1 MYQVQDSVA
10 LLRARRGFAAAR
22 QAGRPFVART
32 VLLLGLTS
40 LFTDISSEMV
50 AAVLP
55 LYYVQVLGINPMQ
68 IGILNG
74 IYQGGSAVA
83 RLLFGFVADRMERY
97 REIAGV
103 GYGLSAIC
111 KLGLLAFTAFGG
123 LTAVLLLDRIGKGIR
138 TAPRDAMISL
148 SSPQEELGTA
158 FGVHRAMDTCGA
170 MIGPLLGFALLAL
183 TPNEY
188 HGIFL
193 ISFCI
198 ALIGVAILL
207 LLVEEP
213 ERSRPAEAR
222 AMGPAPEPEVEVAAL
237 AAPAEADDAEAEADP
252 RDSRLTL
259 RGARELIRGTP
270 LAGLVLIAFLLG
282 LATVG
287 DAFLYLQLHER
298 LDFADS
304 LFPLLYVGTSSI
316 FMVMAVPAGRLSDRI
331 GRAKVFIFGYVLLL
345 AVYLVLLS
353 GAQAD
358 LLLPAT
364 LLGLGIFYACTDGVL
379 AALGSAAVP
388 DTVRGTG
395 LAALGTSTGLAQF
408 GASLAFGALWA
419 TAGVHTAFVVFAIG
433 LAAALAITV
442 VVLLVRPRRGAATA

>member
-1 MYQVQDSVA
+1 VYQLQSSNA
-10 LLRARRGFAAAR
+10 LLRAHRRLLGARRGEL
-22 QAGRPFVART
+22 GVSRT

-83 RLLFGFVADRMERY
+83 RLVFGFVADRMERY
-97 REIAGV
+97 REIAGI
-103 GYGLSAIC
+103 GYSLSAIC
-111 KLGLLAFTAFGG
+111 KLGLLAFSTFGG

-148 SSPQEELGTA
+148 SSPRDELGTA

-213 ERSRPAEAR
+213 EHHHEAAAEH
-222 AMGPAPEPEVEVAAL
+222 APAL
-237 AAPAEADDAEAEADP
+237 AVADDDAEDDA

-259 RGARELIRGTP
+259 HGAMALMRGTP

-304 LFPLLYVGTSSI
+304 LFPLLYVATSSI

-331 GRAKVFIFGYVLLL
+331 GRAKVFTFGYVLLL
-345 AVYLVLLS
+345 CLYLVLLS
-353 GAQAD
+353 GSQAD
-358 LLLPAT
+358 VLLPAT
-364 LLGLGIFYACTDGVL
+364 VLGLGLFYACTDGVL

-388 DTVRGTG
+388 DSVRGTG

-433 LAAALAITV
+433 LAIALAITV
-442 VVLLVRPRRGAATA
+442 VVLLLRPRKGAAATA

>member
-22 QAGRPFVART
+22 KTGRPFVART

-50 AAVLP
+50 AAILP
-55 LYYVQVLGINPMQ
+55 LYTVQVLGLNPLSY
-68 IGILNG
+68 GVLNG
-74 IYQGGSAVA
+74 IYQGGSAFT
-83 RLLFGFVADRMERY
+83 RLIFGFVADRMSRY
-97 REIAGV
+97 REIAGL
-103 GYGLSAIC
+103 GYSLSAIC
-111 KLGLLAFTAFGG
+111 KLGLLATTAFGG
-123 LTAVLLLDRIGKGIR
+123 LAAVLFIDRVGKGIR

-170 MIGPLLGFALLAL
+170 MLGPLLGFALLAL

-193 ISFCI
+193 ISFCF

-207 LLVEEP
+207 LLVDDPARDP
-213 ERSRPAEAR
+213 EAVEAAAAEA
-222 AMGPAPEPEVEVAAL
+222 ATLAPAAPAAP
-237 AAPAEADDAEAEADP
+237 APAEADEPAGG
-252 RDSRLTL
+252 RLTL
-259 RGARELIRGTP
+259 RGAKGLLGDGPIG
-270 LAGLVLIAFLLG
+270 GLVVIAFLLG
-282 LATVG
+282 LATIG
-287 DAFLYLQLHER
+287 DGFLYLQLRER

-331 GRAKVFIFGYVLLL
+331 GRAKVFTFGYAILL
-345 AVYLVLLS
+345 ALYVVLLS
-353 GAQAD
+353 GASGD

-364 LLGLGIFYACTDGVL
+364 LLGLGIFYASTDGVL

-388 DTVRGTG
+388 EAVRGTG
-395 LAALGTSTGLAQF
+395 LAALGTATGLAQL
-408 GASLAFGALWA
+408 GASIAFGALWYSTSA
-419 TAGVHTAFVVFAIG
+419 HTAFIFFAIG
-433 LAAALAITV
+433 LAVALAATV
-442 VVLLVRPRRGAATA
+442 VVLLAGPRSRPAGRTA

>member
-22 QAGRPFVART
+22 KTGRPFVART

-50 AAVLP
+50 SAILP
-55 LYYVQVLGINPMQ
+55 LYTVQVLGLNPLSY
-68 IGILNG
+68 GVLNG
-74 IYQGGSAVA
+74 IYQGGSAFA
-83 RLLFGFVADRMERY
+83 RLIFGFVADRMSRY
-97 REIAGV
+97 REIAGL

-111 KLGLLAFTAFGG
+111 KLGLLATTAFGG
-123 LTAVLLLDRIGKGIR
+123 LAAVLLIDRIGKGIR

-148 SSPQEELGTA
+148 STPEAELGTA

-170 MIGPLLGFALLAL
+170 MLGPLLGFVLLAL

-193 ISFCI
+193 ISFCF

-207 LLVEEP
+207 LLVDDPARDP
-213 ERSRPAEAR
+213 ERVEA
-222 AMGPAPEPEVEVAAL
+222 AAAQSIPVAP
-237 AAPAEADDAEAEADP
+237 AAPAAPAPTEADEPAGG
-252 RDSRLTL
+252 RLTL
-259 RGARELIRGTP
+259 RGATGLLGDGP
-270 LAGLVLIAFLLG
+270 LGGLVVIAFLLG
-282 LATVG
+282 LATIG
-287 DAFLYLQLHER
+287 DGFLYLQLHER

-331 GRAKVFIFGYVLLL
+331 GRAKVFAFGYAILL
-345 AVYLVLLS
+345 ALYVVLLS
-353 GAQAD
+353 GASGD

-364 LLGLGIFYACTDGVL
+364 LLGLGVFYASTDGVL

-388 DTVRGTG
+388 EAVRGTG
-395 LAALGTSTGLAQF
+395 LAALGTATGLAQL
-408 GASLAFGALWA
+408 GASIAFGALW
-419 TAGVHTAFVVFAIG
+419 TTVGVHTAFIVFAIG
-433 LAAALAITV
+433 LAVALAATLVI
-442 VVLLVRPRRGAATA
+442 LLIRPRRTIAGAV

>member
-22 QAGRPFVART
+22 KTGRPFVART

-40 LFTDISSEMV
+40 LLTDISSEMV
-50 AAVLP
+50 SAILP
-55 LYYVQVLGINPMQ
+55 LYTVQVLGLNPLQ
-68 IGILNG
+68 YGVLNG
-74 IYQGGSAVA
+74 IYQGGSAFA
-83 RLLFGFVADRMERY
+83 RLIFGFVADRMSRY
-97 REIAGV
+97 REVAGL

-111 KLGLLAFTAFGG
+111 KLGLLATTAFGG
-123 LTAVLLLDRIGKGIR
+123 LAAVLLIDRIGKGIR

-148 SSPQEELGTA
+148 SSPQDELGTA

-170 MIGPLLGFALLAL
+170 MLGPLLGFALLAL

-193 ISFCI
+193 VSFCF

-207 LLVEEP
+207 LLVDDP
-213 ERSRPAEAR
+213 ARDAERVKA
-222 AMGPAPEPEVEVAAL
+222 
-237 AAPAEADDAEAEADP
+237 AEAEAVVLAPAAPAAPAPTEADEP
-252 RDSRLTL
+252 AGGRLTL
-259 RGARELIRGTP
+259 RGATSMLGGGP
-270 LAGLVLIAFLLG
+270 LGGLVVISFLLG
-282 LATVG
+282 LATIG

-331 GRAKVFIFGYVLLL
+331 GRAKVFTFGYAILL
-345 AVYLVLLS
+345 ALYVVLLS
-353 GAQAD
+353 GASGD
-358 LLLPAT
+358 LLVPAT
-364 LLGLGIFYACTDGVL
+364 LLGLGIFYASTDGVL

-388 DTVRGTG
+388 EAVRGTG
-395 LAALGTSTGLAQF
+395 LAALGTATGLAQF
-408 GASLAFGALWA
+408 GASIAFGALWYS
-419 TAGVHTAFVVFAIG
+419 AGAHTAFIVFAAG
-433 LAAALAITV
+433 LAIALAATV
-442 VVLLVRPRRGAATA
+442 VVLLIRPRSQTTGAA

>member
-22 QAGRPFVART
+22 KTGRPFVART

-40 LFTDISSEMV
+40 LLTDISSEMV
-50 AAVLP
+50 AAILP
-55 LYYVQVLGINPMQ
+55 LYTVQVLGLNPLQ
-68 IGILNG
+68 YGVLNG
-74 IYQGGSAVA
+74 IYQGGSAFA
-83 RLLFGFVADRMERY
+83 RLIFGFVADRMSRY
-97 REIAGV
+97 REVAGL

-111 KLGLLAFTAFGG
+111 KLGLLATTAFGG
-123 LTAVLLLDRIGKGIR
+123 LAAVLLLDRIGKGIR

-148 SSPQEELGTA
+148 SSPQDELGTA

-170 MIGPLLGFALLAL
+170 MLGPLLGFALLAL

-193 ISFCI
+193 ISFCF

-207 LLVEEP
+207 LLVDDPARDP
-213 ERSRPAEAR
+213 ERVKAAGAEA
-222 AMGPAPEPEVEVAAL
+222 AAVPAAPTAP
-237 AAPAEADDAEAEADP
+237 AAPAPTEADEPA
-252 RDSRLTL
+252 DSRLTL
-259 RGARELIRGTP
+259 RGATSLLSGGP
-270 LAGLVLIAFLLG
+270 LGGLVVISFLLG
-282 LATVG
+282 LATIG

-331 GRAKVFIFGYVLLL
+331 GRAKVFTFGYAILL
-345 AVYLVLLS
+345 ALYVVLLS
-353 GAQAD
+353 GASSD
-358 LLLPAT
+358 LLIPAT
-364 LLGLGIFYACTDGVL
+364 LLGLGIFYASTDGVL

-388 DTVRGTG
+388 EAVRGTG
-395 LAALGTSTGLAQF
+395 LAALGTATGLAQF
-408 GASLAFGALWA
+408 GASIAFGALWYK
-419 TAGVHTAFVVFAIG
+419 AGVHTTFIVFTAG
-433 LAAALAITV
+433 LAIALAATV
-442 VVLLVRPRRGAATA
+442 VVLLIRPRRRALGAA

>member
-97 REIAGV
+97 REVAGV
-103 GYGLSAIC
+103 GYSLSAIC
-111 KLGLLAFTAFGG
+111 KLGLLAFSSFGG

-148 SSPQEELGTA
+148 SSPKEELGTA

-170 MIGPLLGFALLAL
+170 MLGPLLGFALLAL

-193 ISFCI
+193 VSFCI

-213 ERSRPAEAR
+213 ERRR
-222 AMGPAPEPEVEVAAL
+222 EPETVAV
-237 AAPAEADDAEAEADP
+237 PVIDEAEAEPDA

-259 RGARELIRGTP
+259 RGAWALIENTP
-270 LAGLVLIAFLLG
+270 LSGLVLIAFLLG

-316 FMVMAVPAGRLSDRI
+316 FMVMAVPAGRLSDRV
-331 GRAKVFIFGYVLLL
+331 GRAKVFTFGYVLLL
-345 AVYLVLLS
+345 LLYLVLLS
-353 GAQAD
+353 GAKAD

-388 DTVRGTG
+388 DSVRGTG
-395 LAALGTSTGLAQF
+395 LAALGTATGLAQF
-408 GASLAFGALWA
+408 AASLAFGALWA
-419 TAGVHTAFVVFAIG
+419 TAGVHTAFVVFALG
-433 LAAALAITV
+433 LAVALAVTV
-442 VVLLVRPRRGAATA
+442 VVLFLRQRRPAAAA

>member
-22 QAGRPFVART
+22 EAGRPFVART

-97 REIAGV
+97 REIAGI
-103 GYGLSAIC
+103 GYSLSAIC
-111 KLGLLAFTAFGG
+111 KLGLLAFSTFGG

-148 SSPQEELGTA
+148 SSPRDELGTA

-213 ERSRPAEAR
+213 EHHHATAAED
-222 AMGPAPEPEVEVAAL
+222 
-237 AAPAEADDAEAEADP
+237 APAAVAADDADDGAEPDA

-259 RGARELIRGTP
+259 HGAMALMRGTP

-304 LFPLLYVGTSSI
+304 LFPLLYVATSSI

-331 GRAKVFIFGYVLLL
+331 GRAKVFTFGYVLLL
-345 AVYLVLLS
+345 CLYLVLLS
-353 GAQAD
+353 GSQAD
-358 LLLPAT
+358 VLLPAT
-364 LLGLGIFYACTDGVL
+364 VLGLGLFYACTDGVL

-388 DTVRGTG
+388 DSVRGTG

-433 LAAALAITV
+433 LAIALAITL
-442 VVLLVRPRRGAATA
+442 VVLLLRPRKGAAATA

>member
-22 QAGRPFVART
+22 KTGRPFVAKT

-50 AAVLP
+50 SAILP
-55 LYYVQVLGINPMQ
+55 LYTVQVLGLNPL
-68 IGILNG
+68 GYGVLNG
-74 IYQGGSAVA
+74 IYQGGSAFA
-83 RLLFGFVADRMERY
+83 RLIFGFVADRMSRY

-111 KLGLLAFTAFGG
+111 KLGLLATTAFGG
-123 LTAVLLLDRIGKGIR
+123 LAAVLLIDRIGKGIR

-148 SSPQEELGTA
+148 STPEAELGTA

-170 MIGPLLGFALLAL
+170 MLGPLLGFALLAL

-193 ISFCI
+193 ISFCF

-207 LLVEEP
+207 LLVEDPARDP
-213 ERSRPAEAR
+213 ERAATPAEPVVPE
-222 AMGPAPEPEVEVAAL
+222 PAPDVPQ
-237 AAPAEADDAEAEADP
+237 
-252 RDSRLTL
+252 DSRLTL
-259 RGARELIRGTP
+259 RGAKGLISGGP
-270 LAGLVLIAFLLG
+270 LGGLVAIAFLLG
-282 LATVG
+282 LATIG
-287 DAFLYLQLHER
+287 DGFLYLQLHDR
-298 LDFADS
+298 LDFDDS
-304 LFPLLYVGTSSI
+304 LFPLLYVGTSLI

-331 GRAKVFIFGYVLLL
+331 GRAKVFTFGNLILL
-345 AVYLVLLS
+345 ALYVVLLS
-353 GAQAD
+353 GASGD

-364 LLGLGIFYACTDGVL
+364 LVGLGIFYASTDGVL

-388 DTVRGTG
+388 ESVRGTG
-395 LAALGTSTGLAQF
+395 LAALGTATGLAQL
-408 GASLAFGALWA
+408 GASIAFGALWA
-419 TAGVHTAFVVFAIG
+419 SAGVHTAFIVFTAG
-433 LAAALAITV
+433 LAVALLATAF
-442 VVLLVRPRRGAATA
+442 VLLIRPRPAATADAA

>member
-22 QAGRPFVART
+22 KTGRPFVAKT

-50 AAVLP
+50 SAILP
-55 LYYVQVLGINPMQ
+55 LYTVQVLGLNPLSY
-68 IGILNG
+68 GVLNG
-74 IYQGGSAVA
+74 IYQGGSAFA
-83 RLLFGFVADRMERY
+83 RLIFGFVADRMSRY
-97 REIAGV
+97 REIAGL
-103 GYGLSAIC
+103 GYSLSAIC
-111 KLGLLAFTAFGG
+111 KLGLLATTAFGG
-123 LTAVLLLDRIGKGIR
+123 LAAVLFIDRIGKGIR

-148 SSPQEELGTA
+148 SSPQDELGTA

-170 MIGPLLGFALLAL
+170 MLGPLLGFVLLAL

-193 ISFCI
+193 ISFCF

-207 LLVEEP
+207 LLVDDP
-213 ERSRPAEAR
+213 ARDAERVEAAEVVAV
-222 AMGPAPEPEVEVAAL
+222 AP
-237 AAPAEADDAEAEADP
+237 AAPAAPAPTEADEPAGG
-252 RDSRLTL
+252 RLTL
-259 RGARELIRGTP
+259 RGATGLLGAGP
-270 LAGLVLIAFLLG
+270 LGGLVVIAFLLG
-282 LATVG
+282 LATIG
-287 DAFLYLQLHER
+287 DGFLYLQLHER

-331 GRAKVFIFGYVLLL
+331 GRAKVFTFGYAILL
-345 AVYLVLLS
+345 ALYVVLLS
-353 GAQAD
+353 GASSD

-364 LLGLGIFYACTDGVL
+364 LVGLGIFYASTDGVL

-388 DTVRGTG
+388 EAVRGTG
-395 LAALGTSTGLAQF
+395 LAALGTATGLAQL
-408 GASLAFGALWA
+408 GASIAFGALW
-419 TAGVHTAFVVFAIG
+419 TTVGVHTAFLVFAIG
-433 LAAALAITV
+433 LAIALAAT
-442 VVLLVRPRRGAATA
+442 LLILLIRPRRTIADAA

>member
-22 QAGRPFVART
+22 KTGRPFVART

-50 AAVLP
+50 SAILP
-55 LYYVQVLGINPMQ
+55 LYTVQVLGLNPLSY
-68 IGILNG
+68 GVLNG
-74 IYQGGSAVA
+74 IYQGGSAFA
-83 RLLFGFVADRMERY
+83 RLIFGFVADRMSRY

-103 GYGLSAIC
+103 GYSLSAIC
-111 KLGLLAFTAFGG
+111 KLGLLATTAFGG
-123 LTAVLLLDRIGKGIR
+123 LAAVLLIDRIGKGIR

-148 SSPQEELGTA
+148 STPEAELGTA

-170 MIGPLLGFALLAL
+170 MLGPLLGFVLLAM

-193 ISFCI
+193 ISFCF

-207 LLVEEP
+207 LLVEDPARDP
-213 ERSRPAEAR
+213 ERD
-222 AMGPAPEPEVEVAAL
+222 APPVAAVVA
-237 AAPAEADDAEAEADP
+237 AAPVEPVAEADP
-252 RDSRLTL
+252 AVTSRLTL
-259 RGARELIRGTP
+259 RGATGLLGDGP
-270 LAGLVLIAFLLG
+270 LGGLVVIAFLLG
-282 LATVG
+282 LATIG
-287 DAFLYLQLHER
+287 DGFLYLQLHER

-331 GRAKVFIFGYVLLL
+331 GRAKVFAFGYAILLGL
-345 AVYLVLLS
+345 YVVLLS
-353 GAQAD
+353 GASSD

-364 LLGLGIFYACTDGVL
+364 LVGLGIFYASTDGVL

-388 DTVRGTG
+388 EAVRGTG
-395 LAALGTSTGLAQF
+395 LAALGTATGLAQF
-408 GASLAFGALWA
+408 AASIAFGALWA
-419 TAGVHTAFVVFAIG
+419 TAGVHTAFVVFAVG
-433 LAAALAITV
+433 LAVALVATVAI
-442 VVLLVRPRRGAATA
+442 LLIRPRRSTAQAA

>member
-22 QAGRPFVART
+22 QTGRPFVART

-50 AAVLP
+50 SAILP
-55 LYYVQVLGINPMQ
+55 LYTVHVLGLNPFQ
-68 IGILNG
+68 YGVLNG
-74 IYQGGSAVA
+74 IYQGGSAFA
-83 RLLFGFVADRMERY
+83 RLIFGFVADRMSRY
-97 REIAGV
+97 REVAGL

-111 KLGLLAFTAFGG
+111 KLGLLATTAFGG
-123 LTAVLLLDRIGKGIR
+123 LAAVLLIDRIGKGIR

-170 MIGPLLGFALLAL
+170 MLGPLLGFALLAL

-193 ISFCI
+193 VSFCF

-207 LLVEEP
+207 LLVEDPAQDP
-213 ERSRPAEAR
+213 ER
-222 AMGPAPEPEVEVAAL
+222 VAA
-237 AAPAEADDAEAEADP
+237 AKAAEAEAQAAAAKP
-252 RDSRLTL
+252 VVEAPTEESRLTL
-259 RGARELIRGTP
+259 RGAKGLLSGGP
-270 LAGLVLIAFLLG
+270 LAGLLVISFLLG
-282 LATVG
+282 LATIG
-287 DAFLYLQLHER
+287 DAFLYLQLDDR
-298 LDFADS
+298 LDLADS

-331 GRAKVFIFGYVLLL
+331 GRAKVFTFGYAILL
-345 AVYLVLLS
+345 ALYVVLLS
-353 GAQAD
+353 GASSD

-364 LLGLGIFYACTDGVL
+364 LLGLGIFYASTDGVL

-388 DTVRGTG
+388 EAVRGTG
-395 LAALGTSTGLAQF
+395 LAALGTATGLAQF
-408 GASLAFGALWA
+408 GASIAFGALWA
-419 TAGVHTAFVVFAIG
+419 TSGVHTAFIVFTTG
-433 LAAALAITV
+433 LAIALVATV
-442 VVLLVRPRRGAATA
+442 IVLLLRPRPRAAGVA

>member
-22 QAGRPFVART
+22 HTGRPFVART

-50 AAVLP
+50 SAILP
-55 LYYVQVLGINPMQ
+55 LYTVQVLGLNPLSY
-68 IGILNG
+68 GVLNG
-74 IYQGGSAVA
+74 IYQGGSAFA
-83 RLLFGFVADRMERY
+83 RLIFGFVADRMSRY

-111 KLGLLAFTAFGG
+111 KLGLLATTAFGG
-123 LTAVLLLDRIGKGIR
+123 LAAVLLIDRIGKGIR

-148 SSPQEELGTA
+148 STPEAELGAA

-170 MIGPLLGFALLAL
+170 MLGPLLGFALLAL

-193 ISFCI
+193 VSFCF

-207 LLVEEP
+207 LLVEDPARDP
-213 ERSRPAEAR
+213 ERVAAAREEA
-222 AMGPAPEPEVEVAAL
+222 PAPAVTEPVPE
-237 AAPAEADDAEAEADP
+237 
-252 RDSRLTL
+252 DSRLTL
-259 RGARELIRGTP
+259 RGARGLLSGGP
-270 LAGLVLIAFLLG
+270 LGGLVAIAFLLG
-282 LATVG
+282 LATIG
-287 DAFLYLQLHER
+287 DGFLYLQLHDR
-298 LDFADS
+298 LEFADS
-304 LFPLLYVGTSSI
+304 LFPLLYVGTSLI

-331 GRAKVFIFGYVLLL
+331 GRAKVFAFGNLVLLAL
-345 AVYLVLLS
+345 YVVLLS
-353 GAQAD
+353 GASGD

-364 LLGLGIFYACTDGVL
+364 LVGLGIFYASTDGVL

-388 DTVRGTG
+388 ESVRGTG
-395 LAALGTSTGLAQF
+395 LAALGTATGLAQF
-408 GASLAFGALWA
+408 GASVAFGALWA
-419 TAGVHTAFVVFAIG
+419 TAGVHTAFIVFTAG
-433 LAAALAITV
+433 LAVALLATV
-442 VVLLVRPRRGAATA
+442 VVLLVRPRARAAQAT